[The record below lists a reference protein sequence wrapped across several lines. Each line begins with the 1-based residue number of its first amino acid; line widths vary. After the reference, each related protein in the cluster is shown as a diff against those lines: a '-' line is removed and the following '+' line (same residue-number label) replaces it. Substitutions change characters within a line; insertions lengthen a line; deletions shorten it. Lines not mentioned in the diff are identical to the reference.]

1 MNRKLVFI
9 TALIILALGVGGV
22 YYFRFQKRQ
31 SIAPS
36 PTPEAALAASN
47 VPSDW
52 GTYQSP
58 NFGYL
63 ISYPLDFTPREQG
76 KVSEEVLDVTSF
88 VATSEG
94 KTMPILQVKVSSRS
108 YQEELDKRGIKL
120 SGFASGEK
128 AGEKVSVS
136 GVEGVKIVGKT
147 ADDKTT
153 ISVFLP
159 GKDKTFILLG
169 TPEVDSDQD
178 YTEIINQMVL
188 SFRF

>member
-1 MNRKLVFI
+1 MNKKLIFI
-9 TALIILALGVGGV
+9 TVLIVLVLGGGV

-36 PTPEAALAASN
+36 PTPEAPLAASN

-52 GTYQSP
+52 KTYQSP
-58 NFGYL
+58 NFGYS
-63 ISYPLDFTPREQG
+63 ISYPPEFEPREQG

-88 VATSEG
+88 VTTSEG

-136 GVEGVKIVGKT
+136 GVEGVKVVGKT

-178 YTEIINQMVL
+178 YTETINQMVL